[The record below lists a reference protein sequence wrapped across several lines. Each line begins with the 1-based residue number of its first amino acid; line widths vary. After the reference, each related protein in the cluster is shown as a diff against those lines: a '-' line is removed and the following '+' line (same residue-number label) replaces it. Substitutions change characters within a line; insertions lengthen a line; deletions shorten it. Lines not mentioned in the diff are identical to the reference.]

1 MILTNNRFGDI
12 IMENTNFD
20 KHYDVFHAF
29 LVKNAEY
36 DGYIELPKIKTSN
49 YLPTKLIQFSKA
61 MAKDCI
67 DFDCWVKPK
76 QLISKSPEMV

>member
-29 LVKNAEY
+29 LVKDAEY
-36 DGYIELPKIKTSN
+36 DGYILN
-49 YLPTKLIQFSKA
+49 CRKLKRAIVCPQN
-61 MAKDCI
+61 
-67 DFDCWVKPK
+67 
-76 QLISKSPEMV
+76 

>member
-29 LVKNAEY
+29 LGLDRMVKCLSPKTIVVYGTAPDCIFKPY
-36 DGYIELPKIKTSN
+36 KDIGIEIVSFESL
-49 YLPTKLIQFSKA
+49 FSKSR
-61 MAKDCI
+61 
-67 DFDCWVKPK
+67 K
-76 QLISKSPEMV
+76 QVTA